1 MENINDYLTSLSSDF
16 KLKVT
21 TSAGYFTFSNSGRR
35 DSIKEFSL
43 GIPEVI
49 SMLEEIYTNYGSFK
63 SHNRYIE
70 GEWRSLGADFFS
82 DLVIKNACAVQTRS
96 IFETINKIL
105 TWVNESDYQDGLM
118 PLSEV
123 NLQKAIE
130 ELKKL
135 VNFTSKNLSV
145 QKTSITD
152 SHNTPI
158 QKIFYGV
165 PGCGKSHKIKE
176 ILEAQSF
183 TNKEYQVSRV
193 VFHPEY
199 TNADFIG
206 QILPGYFDGKETI
219 DYRFSPGPFSQILR
233 RAYLH
238 PDMSFFLIIEEI
250 NRGNAAA
257 IFGDIFQLL
266 DRHGKDEFDTINDNK
281 YAEGWSSYS
290 INNDFI
296 NWYIRKDADKEC
308 KEFQEIPI
316 YDGLKFPNETEKKK
330 YDSIEIEG
338 IHFSL
343 NTGIRLPPNLS
354 LLATMNTSDQNVFT
368 LDNAFQRR
376 WDMELVENEFEHK
389 YETEIEKQ
397 NANNQMNATITV
409 NNQYITWYDFQYKI
423 NEVIAEKGNESGLSS
438 MEDKR
443 LGCWFVKAENGKIC
457 EKVFANKVLKY
468 LWDDAFKFCR
478 DDIFTDKISN
488 FEKLQNKFKS
498 EGFNIFSSNCGLAVK
513 DIVEKSS
520 EDSITQSSE
529 AEATQESS
537 QAQLDFEDA
546 AFVPHKEPI
555 SEQQQPEA

>member
-1 MENINDYLTSLSSDF
+1 MNFSYNIQSKKYVLGNTEYSKDDFISYIKSDMLISALSENGHFDIDTSKVNND
-16 KLKVT
+16 
-21 TSAGYFTFSNSGRR
+21 
-35 DSIKEFSL
+35 
-43 GIPEVI
+43 
-49 SMLEEIYTNYGSFK
+49 
-63 SHNRYIE
+63 
-70 GEWRSLGADFFS
+70 
-82 DLVIKNACAVQTRS
+82 IKNFTTR
-96 IFETINKIL
+96 L
-105 TWVNESDYQDGLM
+105 
-118 PLSEV
+118 
-123 NLQKAIE
+123 
-130 ELKKL
+130 
-135 VNFTSKNLSV
+135 
-145 QKTSITD
+145 
-152 SHNTPI
+152 PI

-176 ILEAQSF
+176 ILELQSF

-206 QILPGYFDGKETI
+206 QILPGYFDDKETI

-266 DRHGKDEFDTINDNK
+266 DRHGKDEFDTINDNT

-330 YDSIEIEG
+330 YDSIEIDG

-498 EGFNIFSSNCGLAVK
+498 EGFNIFSSNCGLPVK

-520 EDSITQSSE
+520 EDSIAQSSE

-546 AFVPHKEPI
+546 AFVPHKENV
-555 SEQQQPEA
+555 SEQQSPTSPQPEA